1 MPKTKLQTVS
11 AQRLERSFHFDMSAA
26 TADAPDALAVDYS
39 RIPVLPVSGST
50 GRDGRGPFS
59 YRIETVAASVLANAA
74 DIPVFLN
81 HDAAGD
87 AVGWI
92 DHTAS
97 PLQGADGGWEWPVRY
112 TPAGLEKLRTEAFRY
127 TSPTLLILQDPSVTD
142 RQAGE
147 VVGILEVSLVN
158 LPNLPLRSL
167 NAAEGD
173 SYTVQ
178 IPSIST
184 KDETVTPDQLR
195 ALGLD
200 PEGTH
205 APEAILAA
213 ITALAATAA
222 SATAAQ
228 ASLTAITT
236 AAGAPADAAPE
247 AVIEA
252 AANSRITAGVLVS
265 KQAFDTAISERDVA
279 VNALNAF
286 KAEASEHAAV
296 SAVDAAISAGK
307 FVPATKEV
315 LLKQARNDIENFNAL
330 VAATPVHPMLSAASN
345 SVAIQNTKAQDAA
358 LPEATKEMLKALRI
372 DPKFV
377 S

>member
-1 MPKTKLQTVS
+1 MPNKKLKTVS
-11 AQRLERSFHFDMSAA
+11 AQRLERSFHFDISAVAAGA
-26 TADAPDALAVDYS
+26 TVVDYTQ
-39 RIPVLPVSGST
+39 IPVLPASGSV
-50 GRDGRGPFS
+50 GRDGRGPFT
-59 YRIETVAASVLANAA
+59 YRIETVAASVLANGA

-81 HDAAGD
+81 HDASGD

-97 PLQGADGGWEWPVRY
+97 PLQGSDGGWEWPVRY
-112 TPAGLEKLRTEAFRY
+112 TDAGLAKLRTEAFRY
-127 TSPTLLILQDPSVTD
+127 TSPTLLILQDPAITD

-147 VVGILEVSLVN
+147 VVGLLEVSLVN

-167 NAAEGD
+167 NAADG
-173 SYTVQ
+173 STYTVQ
-178 IPSIST
+178 IPSISET
-184 KDETVTPDQLR
+184 KDDTVNPEILK

-200 PEGTH
+200 PEGNTD
-205 APEAILAA
+205 PETILAA
-213 ITALAATAA
+213 ISALTTA
-222 SATAAQ
+222 ATAAQ
-228 ASLTAITT
+228 ASLAAITT

-252 AANSRITAGVLVS
+252 AANSRVTAGALVS
-265 KQAFDTAISERDVA
+265 KQAFDAVASERDVA
-279 VNALNAF
+279 VNALNAV

-296 SAVDAAISAGK
+296 AAVDAAIAAGK

-315 LLKQARNDIENFNAL
+315 LLKQARADIENFNAL
-330 VAATPVHPMLSAASN
+330 VAATPVHPLLSAASN
-345 SVAIQNTKAQDAA
+345 SVAIQDTKTQGAA

-372 DPKFV
+372 DTKFV